1 MGVIQEIP
9 ANATF
14 SIEATYRASRHFN
27 EMIAMLS
34 MHRTGDPIKDKWVD
48 AQIEMYVGYEVK
60 LAQLLTTYEIH
71 VQPAGEKP
79 VVAPPAPKK
88 PWYPDD
94 SGEWV
99 EVVDGRKPSLPKG
112 TRIVWLTSMERSKRD
127 YFKPEP
133 ELAENLSW
141 STICAYKVAK

>member
-9 ANATF
+9 VNATL

-27 EMIAMLS
+27 EMIALLS
-34 MHRTGDPIKDKWVD
+34 RNRTGDPIKDKWID

-71 VQPAGEKP
+71 VQPSGENPAGE
-79 VVAPPAPKK
+79 K

-99 EVVDGRKPSLPKG
+99 EVVGWQTPTLPKG
-112 TRIVWLTSMERSKRD
+112 TKVHWLSHNERARTVYTDYGPRD
-127 YFKPEP
+127 VRDLDWP
-133 ELAENLSW
+133 N
-141 STICAYKVAK
+141 ICAYKVAK

>member
-1 MGVIQEIP
+1 MSVIQEIP

-27 EMIAMLS
+27 EMIALLS
-34 MHRTGDPIKDKWVD
+34 RNRTGDPIKDKWID

-71 VQPAGEKP
+71 VQPEAEKP
-79 VVAPPAPKK
+79 SAEK

-99 EVVDGRKPSLPKG
+99 EVVGGQRPNLPPM
-112 TRIVWLTSMERSKRD
+112 TRVLWLLHEERSKKLYSSYPPRA
-127 YFKPEP
+127 FES
-133 ELAENLSW
+133 LTWRL
-141 STICAYKVAK
+141 ICAYKVAK

>member
-1 MGVIQEIP
+1 MSVIQEIP

-27 EMIAMLS
+27 EMIALLS
-34 MHRTGDPIKDKWVD
+34 RNRTGDPIKDKWID

-79 VVAPPAPKK
+79 ASEQ

-99 EVVDGRKPSLPKG
+99 EVVGGQTPTLPKN
-112 TRIVWLTSMERSKRD
+112 TKVHWLTLNERVRGV
-127 YFKPEP
+127 YTEYNPRYVCE
-133 ELAENLSW
+133 LSW
-141 STICAYKVAK
+141 SDICAYKVSK

>member
-1 MGVIQEIP
+1 MSVIQEIP
-9 ANATF
+9 ANATL
-14 SIEATYRASRHFN
+14 SIEATYRTSRHFN
-27 EMIAMLS
+27 EMIALLS
-34 MHRTGDPIKDKWVD
+34 RNRTGDPIKDKWID

-71 VQPAGEKP
+71 VQPAGE
-79 VVAPPAPKK
+79 K